1 MKKKII
7 AVVVVAAVIALA
19 VGVWF
24 HFRHNA
30 ESNGKIFVS
39 GNIEAT
45 EVDLSFRLSGQIKTL
60 PIEEGDRVK
69 KNQVVS
75 TLDTDTLL
83 AQKGMAEAALADAR
97 AVLDQL
103 EEGTRSEEIAQA
115 RAQWKAA
122 ESRMKNATDEYERY
136 KGLFK
141 EGAISASTF
150 DSKDT
155 TFRVAAEEYNNA
167 SQRLKEMETGPREQ
181 EIRAARARW
190 ERARWDLE
198 RIKLDIEHSTIE
210 SPLNAVVLVKAAEI
224 GEVTLPGATVA
235 TIAAIDEVWLKAY
248 VSEKDLGRVKLGQ
261 KAEITTD
268 SYPGKVYVGTVT
280 FISSRAEFTP
290 KNVQTKEER
299 VKQVYRSKVTIPN
312 LHQELK
318 IGMPAEGYI
327 LAGEEPVPLK
337 VSNPPDGK

>member
-7 AVVVVAAVIALA
+7 PVVVLAAIIALG
-19 VGVWF
+19 VGGWF
-24 HFRHNA
+24 YFKRTTNT
-30 ESNGKIFVS
+30 NGRIFVS
-39 GNIEAT
+39 GNVEAT
-45 EVDLSFRLSGQIKTL
+45 DVDLSFRLSGQIKTL

-69 KNQVVS
+69 KNQVVA
-75 TLDTDTLL
+75 TLDTDTLT
-83 AQKGMAEAALADAR
+83 AQRGMAQAALADAR

-122 ESRMKNATDEYERY
+122 ESRMKNARDEYERY

-141 EGAISASTF
+141 EGAVSASSY
-150 DSKDT
+150 DAKET
-155 TFRVAAEEYNNA
+155 TYRVAEEEYDNA
-167 SQRLKEMETGPREQ
+167 SQRLKEMEVGPREQ

-198 RIKLDIEHSTIE
+198 RIKLDIDHSTLE

-235 TIAAIDEVWLKAY
+235 TIAAIDEVWLKGY
-248 VSEKDLGRVKLGQ
+248 IGEKDLGRVKLGQ
-261 KAEITTD
+261 KVDVTTD
-268 SYPGKVYVGTVT
+268 SFPGKIYSGVVT

-290 KNVQTKEER
+290 KNVQTPAER
-299 VKQVYRSKVTIPN
+299 VKLVYRVKITVAN
-312 LHQELK
+312 AKMELK
-318 IGMPAEGYI
+318 PGMPADAEI
-327 LAGEEPVPLK
+327 VLA
-337 VSNPPDGK
+337 D